1 MAVKYR
7 GKVLRYDESKG
18 EGSVVTNTGEVY
30 PFRIAGWEEID
41 VLPEADIAVTFEES
55 GGDATVIRAVRNE
68 SGQVQIR
75 KEAVA
80 PGDEFE
86 EAVTTESVIHEY
98 FSGIHHEISQ
108 YASYEKVPHGIDFL
122 KLRRFLMTT
131 YNNLVDMDLELKH
144 TEIAGITR
152 DLMRLSEI
160 YDGFTQRS
168 RHIKKAFYELFLN
181 RNDEFQKAQHKLE
194 SNKESIAKHDIN
206 IAVAEG
212 AMAKLENI
220 LKKLPE
226 TSEKYP
232 LAVTKMTSVR
242 SKAVDAI
249 HLKRELEEEN
259 FRLAQFIDMIITEN
273 EESFR
278 SKYVVQARRFE
289 EKITRLLDKL
299 AYSFDLTLWKKAR
312 ASKAIREYF
321 RRSNITGQLSS
332 LTYLRYYLNSLN
344 TDKLSDENRALFDLI
359 PHLESLQRRSIVY
372 LGCEEH
378 HAHRIKKAILSS
390 DKHSDVTMTLEAEKA
405 VARIKKELPDY
416 IFIDQKADFKSVIKV
431 LRMMGN
437 ADEVDIVLLVD
448 TVSASMKEQA
458 EKIHIN
464 HLLETRT
471 TTHAL
476 HQALEGILKR

>member
-1 MAVKYR
+1 MKYR

-18 EGSVVTNTGEVY
+18 EGSVVTSTGEVY
-30 PFRIAGWEEID
+30 PFRIAQWEELD
-41 VLPEADIAVTFEES
+41 VLPETDILVTFEES
-55 GGDATVIRAVRNE
+55 GGDAVGIRAVRDE
-68 SGQVQIR
+68 SGQVQTR
-75 KEAVA
+75 KETAVA
-80 PGDEFE
+80 TEEFQ

-131 YNNLVDMDLELKH
+131 YNNLVDMDLDLKH

-194 SNKESIAKHDIN
+194 SNKEAIAKHDIN

-232 LAVTKMTSVR
+232 IAVAKMTSVR

-299 AYSFDLTLWKKAR
+299 AYSFDLTLWKKSPR
-312 ASKAIREYF
+312 LK
-321 RRSNITGQLSS
+321 
-332 LTYLRYYLNSLN
+332 
-344 TDKLSDENRALFDLI
+344 SD
-359 PHLESLQRRSIVY
+359 P
-372 LGCEEH
+372 
-378 HAHRIKKAILSS
+378 
-390 DKHSDVTMTLEAEKA
+390 
-405 VARIKKELPDY
+405 
-416 IFIDQKADFKSVIKV
+416 
-431 LRMMGN
+431 
-437 ADEVDIVLLVD
+437 
-448 TVSASMKEQA
+448 
-458 EKIHIN
+458 
-464 HLLETRT
+464 
-471 TTHAL
+471 
-476 HQALEGILKR
+476 